1 MENPYSEFEF
11 LTGLLYGDTE
21 YVGIV
26 VNSDNQ
32 LITFYDIGALP
43 SLEAQKALLDLGDL
57 WWWESNRQIPIDVF
71 LHIEMSPFRPFI
83 KTLVTKDTEVLYG
96 PMISLQNLIRK
107 RIKRRTVQLIKK
119 VD

>member
-26 VNSDNQ
+26 VNSDSQ
-32 LITFYDIGALP
+32 LIPFYDIGALP
-43 SLEAQKALLDLGDL
+43 SLEAQKALLHLGDL